1 MKAVPFFA
9 LLCAL
14 GAFAAPILLAQEAK
28 PDAGLPAMKELSPGV
43 FQIGKMRLDKNTRTI
58 SFPGKLNMAKDL
70 VEYVLVTPEGSI
82 HEALLTAEIQP
93 TDLHFAMLLLGAK
106 GAGLL
111 APQPNQ
117 APPGQIDAEYLRSAP
132 RLKGD
137 NLTITLKW
145 KPAEGPEKTAPVED
159 WLMHPDTKKAATR
172 GPWIY
177 TGSMFGADGRF
188 LAQQQG
194 VFISVVTN
202 PAALIN
208 NPRKGND
215 DDRIWAVNEKAVPPV
230 DTPVEIAVTMADGI
244 SETK

>member
-1 MKAVPFFA
+1 MKAIFPVAFA
-9 LLCAL
+9 LLGHAL
-14 GAFAAPILLAQEAK
+14 LIAQESP
-28 PDAGLPAMKELSPGV
+28 PDPALPSMQELSPGV
-43 FQIGKMRLDKNTRTI
+43 FQIGKMRLDKNTKTVA
-58 SFPGKLNMAKDL
+58 FPGKLNMARDL
-70 VEYVLVTPEGSI
+70 VEYVLVTPQGST
-82 HEALLTAEIQP
+82 HESLLTAEIQP

-111 APQPNQ
+111 APQPKD
-117 APPGQIDAEYLRSAP
+117 APPVQISGEYLRTAP

-137 NLTITLKW
+137 NLNITLKW
-145 KPAEGPEKTAPVED
+145 KTKVGAEMSAPVED
-159 WLMHPDTKKAATR
+159 WLMLAETRKAAPR

-177 TGSMFGADGRF
+177 TGSMFSADGQF

-202 PAALIN
+202 PASLIN

-215 DDRIWAVNEKAVPPV
+215 DDSGWAVNEKAVPPV
-230 DTPVEIAVTMADGI
+230 DTPVEISIAIVEGL